1 MVFESHLGRAYRI
14 TDQWNAAFIARPGM
28 KLSRLDPEPLIIVSS
43 LVEVAD
49 ELLARLG

>member
-1 MVFESHLGRAYRI
+1 
-14 TDQWNAAFIARPGM
+14 M
-28 KLSRLDPEPLIIVSS
+28 KLNRLDPEPLIIGSS